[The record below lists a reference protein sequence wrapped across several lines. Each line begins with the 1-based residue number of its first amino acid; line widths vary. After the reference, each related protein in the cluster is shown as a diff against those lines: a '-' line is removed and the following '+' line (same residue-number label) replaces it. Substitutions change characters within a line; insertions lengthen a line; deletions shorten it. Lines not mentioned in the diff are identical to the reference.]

1 MVSKSIWTKVASMV
15 SECKEFYGREK
26 VTKVVK
32 NGILYEL
39 SMLRNQIVEIDNYYY
54 PRRFKTINAYFST
67 ERQIDNISEIELK
80 IALRNVLRK
89 SKGYSVKN
97 LIDVT
102 AKVMGFAKTG
112 RKTNEALMNA
122 LQSLVTDG
130 NVEIKNDE
138 VYLLKDKISFY
149 KKTV

>member
-1 MVSKSIWTKVASMV
+1 
-15 SECKEFYGREK
+15 
-26 VTKVVK
+26 
-32 NGILYEL
+32 
-39 SMLRNQIVEIDNYYY
+39 
-54 PRRFKTINAYFST
+54 RFKTINAYFST